1 MLITLVTVWLLYV
14 VVMVSPGA
22 NVLLVSQLAASG
34 QARSARF
41 AGFGIAFGA
50 GIWATCAIFGVN
62 VIFRAFP
69 GLHLALQVAGGIY
82 LLYLASRL
90 WRSSGAAVGE
100 SAVTTSRAAAFR
112 LGLLTNIT
120 NPKAALFFGSVFAAS
135 FPAQPGVAL
144 QASAVAVVV
153 ASALGWYMLLAYLMS
168 GARIRAAYA
177 RTSRITTRVA
187 AIAFGAMGLGLL
199 VAALRA
205 SRVEAALD
213 DRQIVL

>member
-1 MLITLVTVWLLYV
+1 MLITLATVWLLYV
-14 VVMVSPGA
+14 VVMISPGA

-34 QARSARF
+34 QVRSARI
-41 AGFGIAFGA
+41 ASFGIAVGA

-82 LLYLASRL
+82 LVYLASRL
-90 WRSSGAAVGE
+90 WRTSGAAVGGE
-100 SAVTTSRAAAFR
+100 GAAAVSRAAAFR
-112 LGLLTNIT
+112 LGFLTNIT

-144 QASAVAVVV
+144 QASAVAVVA
-153 ASALGWYMLLAYLMS
+153 ASALAWYTLLAYLMS
-168 GARIRAAYA
+168 RARIRAAYA

-187 AIAFGAMGLGLL
+187 AVAFGAMGLGLL

-205 SRVEAALD
+205 DPLPEPR
-213 DRQIVL
+213 

>member
-1 MLITLVTVWLLYV
+1 MLVTLITVWLLYV

-34 QARSARF
+34 QVRSARL
-41 AGFGIAFGA
+41 AGFGIAVGA

-82 LLYLASRL
+82 LVYLASRL
-90 WRSSGAAVGE
+90 WRSSGAVVGE
-100 SAVTTSRAAAFR
+100 SAATVSRAAAFR
-112 LGLLTNIT
+112 LGFLTNIT

-135 FPAQPGVAL
+135 FPAQPGAVL
-144 QASAVAVVV
+144 QVSAVVV
-153 ASALGWYMLLAYLMS
+153 VFASALSWYTLLAYLLS
-168 GARIRAAYA
+168 RASVRAAYE
-177 RTSRITTRVA
+177 RTNKVTTRLA
-187 AIAFGAMGLGLL
+187 AMAFGAMGLALL

-205 SRVEAALD
+205 SRVEAAPG
-213 DRQIVL
+213 DRQVVL

>member
-1 MLITLVTVWLLYV
+1 MILTLVTVWLLYV

-50 GIWATCAIFGVN
+50 GLWAACAILGVN

-69 GLHLALQVAGGIY
+69 GLHLALQVAGGLY
-82 LLYLASRL
+82 LLYLAVRL
-90 WRSSGAAVGE
+90 WRPSGASVGE
-100 SAVTTSRAAAFR
+100 SAATTSRAAAFR

-120 NPKAALFFGSVFAAS
+120 NPKAALFFGSVFAAA
-135 FPAQPGVAL
+135 FPAQPGVTL
-144 QASAVAVVV
+144 QVAAVAVVA
-153 ASALGWYMLLAYLMS
+153 ASALGWYLLLGYLMS
-168 GARIRAAYA
+168 RARIRAAYA

-199 VAALRA
+199 VSALRA
-205 SRVEAALD
+205 SRVEAALG
-213 DRQIVL
+213 DRQVVL